1 MTEDV
6 VSQLT
11 GGSPRRLLDDLARI
25 GAALAKSDRP
35 RPEIECFLASGQ
47 VIRGRIISV
56 ASGALNGCCC
66 SFAASPLAGADDRGG
81 AIALVSVGGNARAP
95 SVAFVRIDQI
105 AALTVVDASLLVKAP
120 VIDSP
125 IPSKLELQ
133 RQLAARADGL
143 AGLAGKAIAIQLG
156 GASELD
162 DDGRRAIGVTLP
174 IVIDALTAIAADD
187 MGKEALKKLD
197 AIELG
202 AASSGDVGTYDG
214 GKKLVIR
221 APKLLTEQ
229 YTVATLRKAIEKL
242 L

>member
-1 MTEDV
+1 MTDDIV
-6 VSQLT
+6 DDLSRQLT

-47 VIRGRIISV
+47 VIRGRIITV
-56 ASGALNGCCC
+56 
-66 SFAASPLAGADDRGG
+66 ADDRGG

-143 AGLAGKAIAIQLG
+143 AGLAGKSIAIQLG

-229 YTVATLRKAIEKL
+229 YTVATLKKAIEKL

>member
-1 MTEDV
+1 MTDDV
-6 VSQLT
+6 LAELARQLT
-11 GGSPRRLLDDLARI
+11 GVTPRRLLDDLARI
-25 GAALAKSDRP
+25 GAALAASDRP
-35 RPEIECFLASGQ
+35 RPELECFLASGQ
-47 VIRGRIISV
+47 VIRGRAV
-56 ASGALNGCCC
+56 AV
-66 SFAASPLAGADDRGG
+66 ADDRGG
-81 AIALVSVGGNARAP
+81 ALALISVGGNVRAP
-95 SVAFVRIDQI
+95 AVAFVRIDQI

-120 VIDSP
+120 VVDSP
-125 IPSKLELQ
+125 IPSKLQLQ
-133 RQLAARADGL
+133 RQLAARAGGL
-143 AGLAGKAIAIQLG
+143 AALAGKPIAIQLA

-187 MGKEALKKLD
+187 LGVAALRKLD

-202 AASSGDVGTYDG
+202 AASSGDVGTYDS

-229 YTVATLRKAIEKL
+229 YTVPTLKRAIEKL